1 MARKSRAGRIGYAL
15 FDAMLFVAILCVL
28 SLIVGPVLRSSQV
41 KADLRLM
48 ELEGAT
54 LYEAFAAYYEQH
66 REYPN
71 AYAHPELQIDT
82 LDPLSRRGYYK
93 GGITQF
99 LLNQRIDA
107 YDSPDD
113 QGNNREFWV
122 EMTLK
127 RDPSIRFLVAHS
139 DDAPLGGGI
148 WRDGVFIY
156 RGGKLEP
163 I

>member
-1 MARKSRAGRIGYAL
+1 MSRRTSASWSKR
-15 FDAMLFVAILCVL
+15 
-28 SLIVGPVLRSSQV
+28 GPRCTKRSQPITNSTV
-41 KADLRLM
+41 NIP
-48 ELEGAT
+48 T
-54 LYEAFAAYYEQH
+54 
-66 REYPN
+66 P
-71 AYAHPELQIDT
+71 
-82 LDPLSRRGYYK
+82 PLSRRGYYK

-113 QGNNREFWV
+113 KGNNREFWV

-139 DDAPLGGGI
+139 DDAPLGGGV